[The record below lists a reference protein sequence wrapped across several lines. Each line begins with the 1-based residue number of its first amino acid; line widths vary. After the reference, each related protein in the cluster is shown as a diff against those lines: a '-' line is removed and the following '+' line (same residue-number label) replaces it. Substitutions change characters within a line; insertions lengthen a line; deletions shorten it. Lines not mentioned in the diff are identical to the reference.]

1 MRKDLFFNH
10 IFGLSLEA
18 YFELYITGILN
29 IESLELN
36 SNGEVLGALIGI
48 FCLFLILVILP
59 NISLYILSRTNKTL
73 NDEDFKYSFGI

>member
-18 YFELYITGILN
+18 YFEFYITGILN

-36 SNGEVLGALIGI
+36 SNGEVLGALIAI
-48 FCLFLILVILP
+48 FCLFLIHVVLP
-59 NISLYILSRTNKTL
+59 CISLYILSRTKKTL
-73 NDEDFKYSFGI
+73 NDEDFKYAFG